1 MTPRQVFFE
10 RQYIPL
16 LVLPTWLMAG
26 VQERHV
32 FLHDDGMFL
41 SPNTPTLHLL
51 LTPPPSD

>member
-41 SPNTPTLHLL
+41 SPNTPTLHPL